1 MTPVSVLIADDHE
14 LFAET
19 LGLTLDL
26 DDRMDVVGSA
36 RNGQEALQLAEALEP
51 DVVLMDL
58 EMPVLDGIEATRV
71 LGLAMP
77 GCRVVVLTAS
87 PSPEDLVRAK
97 NAGAAGYLT
106 KGCSAED
113 VVAAVVDAVEDRHL
127 EVHEH
132 DVRLER
138 VGQLQRLLAVTGG
151 ADDVHAV
158 VEVERQAEGLGEE
171 LVVVCDEHGNGGH
184 RGRLL
189 GGDIP

>member
-113 VVAAVVDAVEDRHL
+113 VVAAVVDAV
-127 EVHEH
+127 
-132 DVRLER
+132 
-138 VGQLQRLLAVTGG
+138 A
-151 ADDVHAV
+151 VHAYAV
-158 VEVERQAEGLGEE
+158 
-171 LVVVCDEHGNGGH
+171 
-184 RGRLL
+184 
-189 GGDIP
+189 